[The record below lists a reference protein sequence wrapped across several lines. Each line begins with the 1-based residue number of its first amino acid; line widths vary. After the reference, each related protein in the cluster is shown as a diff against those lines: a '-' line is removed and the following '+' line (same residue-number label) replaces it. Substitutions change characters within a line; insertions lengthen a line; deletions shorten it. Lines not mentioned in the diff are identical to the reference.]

1 MPIFFTHGQASLLQ
15 HSEITDKTHLIY
27 LAVHGI
33 ANLILIINSKL
44 PVIFRLITAPA
55 IFYSIKLPEKLQNDA
70 DRLLF
75 ESNSVNNVIEEYVAT
90 APGKEDAATYEL
102 QEAYLKYC
110 NNNNSVAQ
118 STKTAALTFPK
129 AVREKFNAQN
139 VNSTRRNYGKIRST
153 TPIAKSTRQVLHFNR
168 SKRQFFFIL
177 FYVNQQELFLLPD
190 SIPLPPVICHLYGSG
205 DR

>member
-1 MPIFFTHGQASLLQ
+1 MPKFFTHGQASLLQ

-110 NNNNSVAQ
+110 NNYNSVAQ

-129 AVREKFNAQN
+129 AVREKFNAQH
-139 VNSTRRNYGKIRST
+139 VNSILRNYGRVRGYRDVALI
-153 TPIAKSTRQVLHFNR
+153 V
-168 SKRQFFFIL
+168 
-177 FYVNQQELFLLPD
+177 
-190 SIPLPPVICHLYGSG
+190 
-205 DR
+205 